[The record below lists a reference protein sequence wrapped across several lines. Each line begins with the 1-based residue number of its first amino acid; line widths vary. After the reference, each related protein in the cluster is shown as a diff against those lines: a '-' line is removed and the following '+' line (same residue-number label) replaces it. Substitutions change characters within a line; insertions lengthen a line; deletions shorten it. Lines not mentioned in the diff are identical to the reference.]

1 MTKLEVLEMLRA
13 LLLANRAW
21 LPDDYGG
28 GDYVVTYEPLMRDI
42 EGEIELEK
50 HKQGNEDK
58 DNA

>member
-1 MTKLEVLEMLRA
+1 MTKLEVLEMLRM
-13 LLLANRAW
+13 LIMSNRVW
-21 LPDDYGG
+21 LPDEYGG

-50 HKQGNEDK
+50 HKQENEGE